1 MDYDAFLML
10 KKDTQSLMHLLFTL
24 RRYYSKHSHQKAL
37 KNIEDCIITSS
48 NSLIMINIQL
58 GQQKNAA

>member
-1 MDYDAFLML
+1 MDRDVFLML
-10 KKDTQSLMHLLFTL
+10 KEDTQSLMYLLFTL
-24 RRYYSKHSHQKAL
+24 RQYYSKHSHQKAL
-37 KNIEDCIITSS
+37 KNIDDCIIASS